1 MNCSY
6 LKNPS
11 QNVQIVNSIFY
22 YLVFKKFSNYF
33 LFAANIFLIIL
44 FHMYCI
50 VRSSRLLL
58 LYSSLFSFFS
68 SSFLSIYLSI
78 TPSLSHFLTLAFFS
92 LCFSIP
98 LHLLLLSLF
107 LLRLSQCSLSLPLLP
122 VLLLLSRSFCFILS
136 IILLFLSVSLFFQ
149 LSFSLYSLFI
159 LK

>member
-11 QNVQIVNSIFY
+11 QNFQIVNSIFY

-68 SSFLSIYLSI
+68 SSFLSIYMYNI
-78 TPSLSHFLTLAFFS
+78 FH
-92 LCFSIP
+92 
-98 LHLLLLSLF
+98 LHLSVLFSSVLS
-107 LLRLSQCSLSLPLLP
+107 
-122 VLLLLSRSFCFILS
+122 FIL
-136 IILLFLSVSLFFQ
+136 IIKPTLKKISLVCMFN
-149 LSFSLYSLFI
+149 SFIIICTVDIITMNKFVILRIIACIYSPTEKL
-159 LK
+159 

>member
-68 SSFLSIYLSI
+68 SSFLSIYMYNI
-78 TPSLSHFLTLAFFS
+78 FH
-92 LCFSIP
+92 
-98 LHLLLLSLF
+98 LHLSLLFSSVLS
-107 LLRLSQCSLSLPLLP
+107 
-122 VLLLLSRSFCFILS
+122 FIL
-136 IILLFLSVSLFFQ
+136 IIKPTLKKISLVCMFN
-149 LSFSLYSLFI
+149 SFIIICTVDIITMNKFVILRIIACIYSPTEKL
-159 LK
+159 

>member
-11 QNVQIVNSIFY
+11 QNFQIVNSIFY

-68 SSFLSIYLSI
+68 SSFLSIYMYNI
-78 TPSLSHFLTLAFFS
+78 FH
-92 LCFSIP
+92 
-98 LHLLLLSLF
+98 LHLSVLFSSVLS
-107 LLRLSQCSLSLPLLP
+107 
-122 VLLLLSRSFCFILS
+122 FIL
-136 IILLFLSVSLFFQ
+136 IIKPTLKKISLVCMFN
-149 LSFSLYSLFI
+149 SFIIICTVDIITMNKFVI
-159 LK
+159 LRIIACIYNPTEKL

>member
-11 QNVQIVNSIFY
+11 QNFQTVNSIFY

-68 SSFLSIYLSI
+68 SSFLSIYMYNI
-78 TPSLSHFLTLAFFS
+78 FH
-92 LCFSIP
+92 
-98 LHLLLLSLF
+98 LHLSVLFSSVLS
-107 LLRLSQCSLSLPLLP
+107 
-122 VLLLLSRSFCFILS
+122 FIL
-136 IILLFLSVSLFFQ
+136 IIKPTLKKISLVCMFN
-149 LSFSLYSLFI
+149 SFIIICTVDIITMNKFVILRIIACIYSPTEKL
-159 LK
+159 

>member
-11 QNVQIVNSIFY
+11 QNVQTVNSIFY

-68 SSFLSIYLSI
+68 SSFLSIYMYNI
-78 TPSLSHFLTLAFFS
+78 FH
-92 LCFSIP
+92 
-98 LHLLLLSLF
+98 LHLSVLFSSVLS
-107 LLRLSQCSLSLPLLP
+107 
-122 VLLLLSRSFCFILS
+122 FIL
-136 IILLFLSVSLFFQ
+136 IIKPTLKKISLVCMFN
-149 LSFSLYSLFI
+149 SFIIICTVDIITMNKFVILRIIACIYSPTEKL
-159 LK
+159 